1 MILPLNDIS
10 KMFLRITNNFS
21 NYSNRLESLSNNTD
35 YPSDDVS
42 ILITAHQTTIK
53 NNTTTIKLMIFG
65 EYLRAHRVASLL
77 YTKQ

>member
-10 KMFLRITNNFS
+10 KIFLRITNNFS
-21 NYSNRLESLSNNTD
+21 NCSNRLESLSNNTD
-35 YPSDDVS
+35 YSSDDVS